1 MADPIRLHAEFQD
14 DLGTSY
20 KLNIHQAGFVG
31 SSTEF
36 NLGAD
41 GFTLRYSG
49 NNEDRMQPII
59 GSEVTFTLVEN
70 VAAHTTFLTSLATG
84 EDADYTVSIFKDP
97 DGANTLFWTGVL
109 LHEQVELQD
118 EAYPIVN
125 TMTAVDDLGNLKNI
139 NYDNNGTLYTGRD
152 TVAEHLVKLLNKTR
166 ALHVFDSTDVFLRY
180 ANDFKP
186 TTFASVNPLI
196 ELEVGHAAF
205 YNIEES
211 GSTRG
216 MDCFEVL
223 KNFAITFNARVF
235 LHEGCFYFVPI
246 GAVINS
252 TTVNLYTV
260 TKAGTVSASATA
272 TDTQL
277 TVDTDM
283 VRLRGGVTT
292 FLPPL
297 NKVQRTWR
305 TDANLPVVGPDTQF
319 LNATAQQT
327 ALGTNIIDNNL
338 LYDNGTEFRLRFRY
352 THAYDGDGT
361 STGQNIPARIL
372 LKMQIKVGSLYYN
385 NAVTFGAST
394 MNVGYAGDTY
404 TMDTMTF
411 SPPAWSSTAGHFYF
425 AVTPTPA
432 YLNRNNGLFYNMT
445 FTPQGFASIAQY
457 NQPVL
462 IDLDGITSA
471 QTGVTVTV
479 NVQGYDHD
487 GTLITDVTG
496 TNAYGKLSDFGMHIV
511 NGNAT
516 NGDRVVYEALTTA
529 NNQETLTQDEVVI
542 GSSAFEDYRNI
553 YENNSSPSQPID
565 SFASFANSSATL
577 SIHQLGVKE
586 VISGQNFSTRV
597 KRGSFYKA
605 FVSPFHALLFNTR
618 NFLPF
623 ETSFLARA
631 VEAEYEAFHI
641 TTDDTN
647 VSTPDVE
654 VIDDHTPIDDSEP
667 VYDLR
672 NTFTPDVGDIP
683 PNIFQRFL
691 QQPITDVQN
700 RSGSTFSVRSTDA
713 LVFNTWSGPN
723 GRSIIKLPPTTGND
737 GRIIRF
743 KSDSTISANTYVR
756 LLPDDV
762 SETID
767 GATYYDFNR
776 GYDGISILCH
786 NSQWY
791 VIQKKDK

>member
-59 GSEVTFTLVEN
+59 GSEMTFTLVEN
-70 VAAHTTFLTSLATG
+70 VQAHTTFLEALATG
-84 EDADYTVSIFKDP
+84 EDADYSVSIYKDP

-109 LHEQVELQD
+109 LHEQVQLQD
-118 EAYPIVN
+118 EAYPVQN
-125 TMTAVDDLGNLKNI
+125 SMTAVDDLGNLKNI

-205 YNIEES
+205 YNIDES

-283 VRLRGGVTT
+283 VRMRGGVQT

-297 NKVQRTWR
+297 NKVLRTWR
-305 TDANLPVVGPDTQF
+305 TDANLPMVGPKTQF
-319 LNATAQQT
+319 LNATSQQT
-327 ALGTNIIDNNL
+327 ELGTEINDNNL

-361 STGQNIPARIL
+361 STGQDVPARIL

-385 NAVTFGAST
+385 NAVTFGPST
-394 MNVGYAGDTY
+394 VNVGYFGDTY
-404 TMDTMTF
+404 TLDTMTF
-411 SPPAWSSTAGHFYF
+411 SAPAWSGSAGYFYF

-462 IDLDGITSA
+462 IDLNGITSA

-479 NVQGYDHD
+479 NVEGYDHD

-496 TNAYGKLSDFGMHIV
+496 TDAYGKLSDFSMHIV

-516 NGDRVVYEALTTA
+516 NGDRVVYAAVTTA

-553 YENNSSPSQPID
+553 YENNSSPAQPVD

-641 TTDDTN
+641 TTDNTN

-654 VIDDHTPIDDSEP
+654 IIDDHTPIDDSEP

-672 NTFTPDVGDIP
+672 NTFTPSEGDIP

-691 QQPITDVQN
+691 QQPITDVEN
-700 RSGSTFSVRSTDA
+700 RDGGTYDIRSTDT
-713 LVFNTWSGPN
+713 LIFNSWAGPN
-723 GRSIIKLPPTTGND
+723 GSSTINLPPTSGNE

-743 KSDSTISANTYVR
+743 KSDSTISANNYVR
-756 LLPDDV
+756 IRPDDV

-767 GATYYDFNR
+767 GATSYDFDR
-776 GYDGISILCH
+776 SYDGLSILCH
-786 NSQWY
+786 DSKWFI
-791 VIQKKDK
+791 IQKKEK

>member
-14 DLGTSY
+14 DLGTDY

-70 VAAHTTFLTSLATG
+70 VQAHTTFLEALATG
-84 EDADYTVSIFKDP
+84 EDADYTVSIYKDP
-97 DGANTLFWTGVL
+97 DGDNTLFWTGVL

-118 EAYPIVN
+118 EAYPIQN

-139 NYDNNGTLYTGRD
+139 LYDDDGTLYTGRD
-152 TVAEHLVKLLNKTR
+152 TIAEHLVKLLNKTR

-205 YNIEES
+205 YNNDIS
-211 GSTRG
+211 GATRG

-246 GAVINS
+246 GAVVNS
-252 TTVNLYTV
+252 TTVNLYKV
-260 TKAGTVSASATA
+260 TKAGTVSAGATA

-283 VRLRGGVTT
+283 VRMRGGVTT

-297 NKVQRTWR
+297 NKVQRIWR
-305 TDANLPVVGPDTQF
+305 TDANLPVLGPKTQF

-327 ALGTNIIDNNL
+327 EMGTVINDNSLG
-338 LYDNGTEFRLRFRY
+338 YDSGTVFRLRY
-352 THAYDGDGT
+352 NYEHTYDGNGT
-361 STGQNIPARIL
+361 STGSDVYGRL
-372 LKMQIKVGSLYYN
+372 VMKTQIKVGGLYYT
-385 NAVTFGAST
+385 NAVNFGPET
-394 MNVGYAGDTY
+394 MNVGNFANGYSVDI
-404 TMDTMTF
+404 MTF
-411 SPPAWSSTAGHFYF
+411 TTPAWSSTAGFFYW
-425 AVTPTPA
+425 AATPTPI
-432 YLNRNNGLFYNMT
+432 YLDRNTGQFYVT
-445 FTPQGFASIAQY
+445 TGAAIS
-457 NQPVL
+457 VL
-462 IDLDGITSA
+462 EVENFIIELDGLTSN
-471 QTGVTVTV
+471 QTSIEASVDIE
-479 NVQGYDHD
+479 GYDSD

-496 TNAYGKLSDFGMHIV
+496 TDAYGKLQFQIEVV

-516 NGDRVVYEALTTA
+516 NGDQVIYNALTTST
-529 NNQETLTQDEVVI
+529 NQETLQQDEVVI
-542 GSSAFEDYRNI
+542 GSSGIYDYRNI
-553 YENNSSPSQPID
+553 YENNSSPDQIVD
-565 SFASFANSSATL
+565 SFASFANPSATS

-586 VISGQNFSTRV
+586 IIAGQNRSTRV

-623 ETSFLARA
+623 ETTFLARA

-641 TTDDTN
+641 TTNDTN

-672 NTFTPDVGDIP
+672 NATAAESGNLP
-683 PNIFQRFL
+683 PNIFQRLL
-691 QQPITDVQN
+691 QQPVRDIAN
-700 RSGSTFSVRSTDA
+700 RDGGTYTVRNTDA
-713 LVFNTWSGPN
+713 IIFNSWFGPN
-723 GRSIIKLPPTTGND
+723 GSSTINLPSTTGNE

-743 KSDSTISANTYVR
+743 KSDSTISANTKII
-756 LLPDDV
+756 LQPNSA

-767 GATYYDFNR
+767 GASNYDFNR
-776 GYDGISILCH
+776 SYDGLSLLCH
-786 NSQWY
+786 NGEWFI
-791 VIQKKDK
+791 IQRKEK

>member
-14 DLGTSY
+14 DLGTDY

-70 VAAHTTFLTSLATG
+70 VQAHTTFLEALATG
-84 EDADYTVSIFKDP
+84 EDADYTISIYKDP

-118 EAYPIVN
+118 EAYPIQN
-125 TMTAVDDLGNLKNI
+125 TMTAVDVLGNLKNI
-139 NYDNNGTLYTGRD
+139 LYDDDGTLYTGRD
-152 TVAEHLVKLLNKTR
+152 TIAEHLVKLLNKTR

-186 TTFASVNPLI
+186 TTFASVNALI

-205 YNIEES
+205 YNNDIS
-211 GSTRG
+211 GATRG

-235 LHEGCFYFVPI
+235 LHEGCFYFVPV
-246 GAVINS
+246 GAVVNS

-283 VRLRGGVTT
+283 VRMRGGVTT

-297 NKVQRTWR
+297 NKVQRIWR
-305 TDANLPVVGPDTQF
+305 TDANLPVLGPKTQF

-327 ALGTNIIDNNL
+327 EMGTVIN
-338 LYDNGTEFRLRFRY
+338 DNGLGYDSGTVFRLRY
-352 THAYDGDGT
+352 NYEHTYDGNGT
-361 STGQNIPARIL
+361 STGSDVYSRL
-372 LKMQIKVGSLYYN
+372 VMRTRIKVGSLYYT
-385 NAVTFGAST
+385 NAVNFGPET
-394 MNVGYAGDTY
+394 MNVGNFANGYSVDV
-404 TMDTMTF
+404 MTF
-411 SPPAWSSTAGHFYF
+411 TTPTWSSTAGYFYW
-425 AVTPTPA
+425 AVTPTPI
-432 YLNRNNGLFYNMT
+432 YLDRNTGQFYVT
-445 FTPQGFASIAQY
+445 TGAAIS
-457 NQPVL
+457 VL
-462 IDLDGITSA
+462 EIENFIIELDGLTSN
-471 QTGVTVTV
+471 QTGIEASVDI
-479 NVQGYDHD
+479 GGFDSD

-496 TNAYGKLSDFGMHIV
+496 TDAYGKLQFQIEVV

-516 NGDRVVYEALTTA
+516 NGDQVIYNALTTST
-529 NNQETLTQDEVVI
+529 NQETLQQDEVVI
-542 GSSAFEDYRNI
+542 GSSGIYDYRNI
-553 YENNSSPSQPID
+553 YENNSSPDQIVD
-565 SFASFANSSATL
+565 SFASFANPSATS

-586 VISGQNFSTRV
+586 IISGQNASTRV

-605 FVSPFHALLFNTR
+605 FVSPFHALLFDTR

-623 ETSFLARA
+623 ETTFLARA

-641 TTDDTN
+641 TTNDTN

-654 VIDDHTPIDDSEP
+654 VIDDYTPIDDSEP

-672 NTFTPDVGDIP
+672 NAIAAENGNLP

-691 QQPITDVQN
+691 QQPVTEVRNIDGGTYDV
-700 RSGSTFSVRSTDA
+700 SSTDI
-713 LVFNTWSGPN
+713 LIFNSWSGPN
-723 GRSIIKLPPTTGND
+723 GSSIINLPSTTGNE

-743 KSDSTISANTYVR
+743 KSDSTISANTKII
-756 LLPDDV
+756 LQPNSA

-767 GATYYDFNR
+767 GASNYDFNR
-776 GYDGISILCH
+776 SYDGLSLLCH
-786 NSQWY
+786 DSQWFI
-791 VIQKKDK
+791 IQRKEK

>member
-14 DLGTSY
+14 DLGTDY

-70 VAAHTTFLTSLATG
+70 VQAHTTFLEALATG
-84 EDADYTVSIFKDP
+84 EDADYTISIYKDP

-118 EAYPIVN
+118 EAYPIQN

-139 NYDNNGTLYTGRD
+139 LYDDDGTLYTGRD
-152 TVAEHLVKLLNKTR
+152 TIAEHLVKLLNKTR

-186 TTFASVNPLI
+186 TTFASVNALI

-205 YNIEES
+205 YNNDIS
-211 GSTRG
+211 GASRG

-235 LHEGCFYFVPI
+235 LHEGCFYFVPV
-246 GAVINS
+246 GAVVNS

-283 VRLRGGVTT
+283 VRMRGGVTT

-297 NKVQRTWR
+297 NKVQRIWR
-305 TDANLPVVGPDTQF
+305 TDANLPVLGPKTQF

-327 ALGTNIIDNNL
+327 EMGTVIN
-338 LYDNGTEFRLRFRY
+338 DNGLGYDSGTVFRLRY
-352 THAYDGDGT
+352 NYEHTYDGNGT
-361 STGQNIPARIL
+361 STGSDVYSRL
-372 LKMQIKVGSLYYN
+372 VMRTRIKVGSLYYT
-385 NAVTFGAST
+385 NAVNFGPET
-394 MNVGYAGDTY
+394 MNVGNFANGYSVDV
-404 TMDTMTF
+404 MTF
-411 SPPAWSSTAGHFYF
+411 TTPTWSSTAGYFYW
-425 AVTPTPA
+425 AVTPTPI
-432 YLNRNNGLFYNMT
+432 YLDRNTGQFYVT
-445 FTPQGFASIAQY
+445 TGAAIS
-457 NQPVL
+457 VL
-462 IDLDGITSA
+462 EIENFIIELDGLTSN
-471 QTGVTVTV
+471 QTGIEASVDI
-479 NVQGYDHD
+479 GGFDSD

-496 TNAYGKLSDFGMHIV
+496 TDAYGKLQFQIEVV

-516 NGDRVVYEALTTA
+516 NGDQVIYNALTTST
-529 NNQETLTQDEVVI
+529 NQETLQQDEVVI
-542 GSSAFEDYRNI
+542 GSSGIYDYRNI
-553 YENNSSPSQPID
+553 YENNSSPDQIVD
-565 SFASFANSSATL
+565 SFASFANPSATS

-586 VISGQNFSTRV
+586 IISGQNASTRV

-605 FVSPFHALLFNTR
+605 FVSPFHALLFDTR

-623 ETSFLARA
+623 ETTFLARA

-641 TTDDTN
+641 TTNDTN

-654 VIDDHTPIDDSEP
+654 VIDDYTPIDDSEP

-672 NTFTPDVGDIP
+672 NAIAAENGNLP

-691 QQPITDVQN
+691 QQPVTEVRNIDGGTYDV
-700 RSGSTFSVRSTDA
+700 SSTDI
-713 LVFNTWSGPN
+713 LIFNSWSGPN
-723 GRSIIKLPPTTGND
+723 GSSIINLPSTTGNE

-743 KSDSTISANTYVR
+743 KSDSTISANTKII
-756 LLPDDV
+756 LQPNSA

-767 GATYYDFNR
+767 GASNYDFNR
-776 GYDGISILCH
+776 SYDGLSLLCH
-786 NSQWY
+786 DSQWFI
-791 VIQKKDK
+791 IQRKEK